1 MATIISPV
9 DALEL
14 LVQEEVASTPL
25 EMYPMLDRLR
35 AAGNLRVARQRQIK
49 WNINAAGATAT
60 GEATTASVSAYS
72 ADTYVPATLAIGENR
87 IRHSFSIQKELIA
100 EAATAGKGALRDLF
114 AADIR
119 SGVRICLESLQTN
132 IYTGTGLPTNG
143 GVVGLDNVVTAT
155 SYANISGTTYTN
167 WTCFRSANG
176 GTNRALALNLLTG
189 MEVGIY
195 GKGGNFTAIYTTPAI
210 VATYKALFAA
220 QANIQ
225 PAAIPSMT
233 ADLGYTG
240 VAYAGRPII
249 QDPYAPANRLY
260 WVDERD
266 IFLYTYGQSNSQN
279 QQGMQFCIEQ
289 LPSDNPDALR
299 YAIYVKPQLQVF
311 NRGKNVAQ
319 LGDIT

>member
-9 DALEL
+9 DALQL

-25 EMYPMLDRLR
+25 DMYPMLDRLR
-35 AAGNLRVARQRQIK
+35 AAGNIRVARQRQIK
-49 WNINAAGATAT
+49 WNVNAGGATAT
-60 GEATTASVSAYS
+60 GEATSASISAFS

-100 EAATAGKGALRDLF
+100 EAASAGKGVLRDLF
-114 AADIR
+114 TADIR
-119 SGVRICLESLQTN
+119 SGIRICLETLQTQ
-132 IYTGTGLPTNG
+132 IYTGTGLAANG
-143 GVVGLDNVVTAT
+143 GVVGLQEAVTAAT
-155 SYANISGTTYTN
+155 YANINSATYTS
-167 WTCFRSANG
+167 WASFRSANA
-176 GTNRALALNLLTG
+176 GTNRALTLALLTG

-195 GKGGNFTAIYTTPAI
+195 NRGGNFTAIYTTPAI

-220 QANIQ
+220 QANVQ

-233 ADLGYTG
+233 VDLGYTG

-249 QDPYAPANRLY
+249 QDPYCPANRLF

-266 IFLYTYGQSNSQN
+266 IFLHTYGQSNSQA
-279 QQGMQFCIEQ
+279 QEGFQFCFEQ

-299 YAIYVKPQLQVF
+299 YTVYIKPQLQVF
-311 NRGKNVAQ
+311 NRPKDLAQ
-319 LGDIT
+319 LADIT